1 MTRREINLR
10 ILCHLNL
17 HTGKEGQLMR
27 DGVRIDAI
35 GGNKLGIYPIIRCN
49 IIEQNFLQDGC
60 EVFYKKNNV
69 KIEIL

>member
-27 DGVRIDAI
+27 DGVRIDAN
-35 GGNKLGIYPIIRCN
+35 GGNKLGN
-49 IIEQNFLQDGC
+49 ISHNSLQCHCTKFFAGWLQRVLQ
-60 EVFYKKNNV
+60 E
-69 KIEIL
+69 E